1 MNYYEILGVT
11 IDATPKE
18 IKKAYRQKATEL
30 HPDTLSPDAAPS
42 LKHLAEERFKELN
55 HIYEVLSEPRER
67 KTYNQEITEGRK
79 YNLIQEIGQLRD
91 AGALEQAM
99 HLAET
104 LYGLFTDDRE
114 CQNIYAEVLYVLAID
129 LSEKVGNA
137 SKKQVKLYLQRALEL
152 ATLPDLRRK
161 IRADLELLG
170 QPTPSKN
177 NYNVGTDSQQNDVIT
192 TDRAV
197 RLLKAGK
204 AGIRAWNQFQ
214 QCENYVP
221 SLAGVDLSGADLSQ
235 TNLQGVNLSKA
246 SLINAQLS
254 GSIFDQANL
263 NGADLM
269 GAIADHGSFVGAQ
282 LEGVQWVDGSCKGV
296 NFSGA
301 NLSKA
306 SFNHSHGQHSLF
318 VGANLS
324 GIEWI
329 AGNLEE
335 TDCSSAN
342 FSGAVLTQ
350 TKAKKG
356 KFTEAI
362 FTNAHWEEANLA
374 DADFSG
380 ANLERVDLSNASL
393 HGAKFT
399 KARLFGTNFNEST
412 TCMGKNY
419 SYHHHIGI
427 DFAGADLSCATLL
440 AVNLSKSDFSAA
452 ILKNTKFDQ
461 SDLGG
466 SNLQNAL
473 ISNTSFVGCSLRD
486 ANLTGTRFYFAH
498 MDSHT
503 NITGA
508 KGI

>member
-11 IDATPKE
+11 IDATQKE

-79 YNLIQEIGQLRD
+79 YNLIQEISQLRD

-114 CQNIYAEVLYVLAID
+114 CQNIYAEVLYALAID
-129 LSEKVGNA
+129 LSEKVGQA

-152 ATLPDLRRK
+152 ANRPDLKKK

-170 QPTPSKN
+170 QPTPPKN
-177 NYNVGTDSQQNDVIT
+177 NYNVGTESQQNDVIT

-204 AGIRAWNQFQ
+204 AGIRAWNQFR
-214 QCENYVP
+214 QCESYVP
-221 SLAGVDLSGADLSQ
+221 SLAGMDLSGADLSQ
-235 TNLQGVNLSKA
+235 TNLQGVDLSQA

-254 GSIFDQANL
+254 GAIFDQANL

-282 LEGVQWVDGSCKGV
+282 LQGVQWVDGSCKGV
-296 NFSGA
+296 DFSNA

-306 SFNHSHGQHSLF
+306 NFNHSHGQHSLF
-318 VGANLS
+318 IGANLS

-329 AGNLEE
+329 AGNLDE
-335 TDCSSAN
+335 TDCNLAN

-362 FTNAHWEEANLA
+362 FTNAHWEEANLT
-374 DADFSG
+374 DANFAG

-393 HGAKFT
+393 HGVKFT
-399 KARLFGTNFNEST
+399 RARLFGTNFNEST

-419 SYHHHIGI
+419 SYIHHVGI
-427 DFAGADLSCATLL
+427 DFAGADLSCATLV

-452 ILKNTKFDQ
+452 TLKNTKFDH

-473 ISNTSFVGCSLRD
+473 ISNTSFVGCNLRD
-486 ANLTGTRFYFAH
+486 ADLTGTRFYFAH